1 MWKHKNFINLQLY
14 AVPDIS
20 FDSGSF
26 IAAGTAMSS
35 SLAMQAKT
43 IIDGTSG
50 TDFAKLEAV
59 WTETSSDEAKSAMLS
74 VSGLTESEA
83 NKRLSIITVGDISTR
98 DGTMSVIC
106 DVDELYISAKTLLH
120 GATYTCY
127 KGTKNGTTFTFT
139 LPLTGT
145 VPIIV
150 VYDIGETSQ
159 VTFKHFYD
167 AGTIGSGTYK
177 FRHYSQQEPS
187 SGETWVLNDSIT
199 NDTLQYGIS
208 PNWGVN
214 VDEYSIYQSVEFTSN
229 NTKYYGLCNYNDGRP
244 PALTTQT
251 LNVYSSGW
259 TNEAY
264 RTITFETAPTG
275 DLLTWLQANGTK
287 SGGGGE

>member
-26 IAAGTAMSS
+26 IAAGTASS

-83 NKRLSIITVGDISTR
+83 NKRLSIITVGDISTP

-187 SGETWVLNDSIT
+187 SGETWVLNENLSGALT
-199 NDTLQYGIS
+199 KTT
-208 PNWGVN
+208 VN
-214 VDEYSIYQSVEFTSN
+214 FTSN
-229 NTKYYGLCNYNDGRP
+229 NEQFTNIRMSAKGDLFYGKAD
-244 PALTTQT
+244 TTET
-251 LNVYSSGW
+251 TVYFLSWSD
-259 TNEAY
+259 EAY
-264 RTITFETAPTG
+264 RTITFDEPVTDTT
-275 DLLTWLQANGTK
+275 LLAWLQANGTK
-287 SGGGGE
+287 QGGQ